1 MGGKGEEG
9 LGVSEETGPEPEGG
23 ESEESEDGTW
33 TRTGTVVGGAGTA
46 DGAGGSGKAEKELMV
61 RWQGDLMGGLR
72 RSLKSIRRSVGGAV
86 IEVQQ
91 RGLAWRN

>member
-23 ESEESEDGTW
+23 ESEESDGTR
-33 TRTGTVVGGAGTA
+33 TRTGTVGGGAGTA

-72 RSLKSIRRSVGGAV
+72 RSLKSIRRSVGGA
-86 IEVQQ
+86 
-91 RGLAWRN
+91 GLSL